1 MKTPEPKTNF
11 LKKGILRRTA
21 LIIWVVTL
29 ITVTGFIVAI
39 IPEQKAALLKS
50 LDSTAKVTATSIGE
64 VTAASIV
71 LEDYSAVVDHCLRV
85 LTENQVIYYIVITRR
100 DGFSL
105 LHVGNKWHQE
115 NLQGEWILA
124 DFTTRAGEMKYS
136 DLTKNEVFQ
145 YSHMLNYTGIDWGW
159 IHIGLSLESYH
170 RDVQQ
175 MYVRII
181 LLGALSTVL
190 GLLASIFFAHRL
202 NQPIMAL
209 NAVTQRVA
217 AGDLTARAQVETGD
231 EVENLAESFNKM
243 TEALEKSQID
253 LILEYQKN
261 EEQFRASLA
270 EKEALLQEI
279 HHRVKNNL
287 QLISSLLHLQAKNPG
302 KKDPG
307 ELFVDSENRIR
318 SLTLIHESLY
328 QSKNFSRIE
337 FAGYLREL
345 LVRLL
350 QAYKKPGQAIEGA
363 VTGNEIFLDIT
374 RAIPCGLIA
383 NELISN
389 ALKHAFPGGRQ
400 GEILVA
406 IMKEGDQISLSVKDN
421 GVGLPPDFNLQ
432 DKHML
437 GLQIMTTLVNQL
449 GGEMAYSVN
458 LGTEFTLTF

>member
-1 MKTPEPKTNF
+1 LNTLFFKKSRAPYAIFFIFSKKMPH
-11 LKKGILRRTA
+11 LKKG
-21 LIIWVVTL
+21 
-29 ITVTGFIVAI
+29 
-39 IPEQKAALLKS
+39 
-50 LDSTAKVTATSIGE
+50 
-64 VTAASIV
+64 
-71 LEDYSAVVDHCLRV
+71 
-85 LTENQVIYYIVITRR
+85 TER
-100 DGFSL
+100 
-105 LHVGNKWHQE
+105 
-115 NLQGEWILA
+115 LQ
-124 DFTTRAGEMKYS
+124 
-136 DLTKNEVFQ
+136 
-145 YSHMLNYTGIDWGW
+145 
-159 IHIGLSLESYH
+159 
-170 RDVQQ
+170 
-175 MYVRII
+175 
-181 LLGALSTVL
+181 
-190 GLLASIFFAHRL
+190 
-202 NQPIMAL
+202 
-209 NAVTQRVA
+209 
-217 AGDLTARAQVETGD
+217 
-231 EVENLAESFNKM
+231 
-243 TEALEKSQID
+243 
-253 LILEYQKN
+253 N